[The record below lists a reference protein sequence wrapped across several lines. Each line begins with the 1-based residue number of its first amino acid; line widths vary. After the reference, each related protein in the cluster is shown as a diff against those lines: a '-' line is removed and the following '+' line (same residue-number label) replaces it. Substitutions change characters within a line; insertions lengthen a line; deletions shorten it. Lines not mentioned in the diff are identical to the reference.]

1 MKKILITG
9 AACYLGSMLCTKL
22 VNQGYVVTG
31 VDILKYDK
39 NSIAHLFFHKNFKF
53 LNLDVSKKKNLKKII
68 KNQDFIIPLA
78 AIVGAPLCERKKKEA
93 KKLNVDSIKLLISL
107 LKKNQKIIYPTTNSG
122 YGVGQKSKYCNEKTP
137 LNPISLYGRTKVK
150 AEEIVSNHSN
160 YVSFRLATVF
170 GYSYRMRTDL
180 IVNNFVETAVNKGK
194 LEIFEPNF
202 RRNFIHIK
210 DVVNAFLFAIK
221 NFTKIKNNVYN
232 LGLSSANIS
241 KISLANKIKK
251 IIPKTKII
259 VNKKGSDPD
268 KRDYF
273 VSNRK
278 IEKKGFKAKI
288 SLEKGIKELKGLFQN
303 CKIKFI
309 NNY

>member
-1 MKKILITG
+1 M
-9 AACYLGSMLCTKL
+9 
-22 VNQGYVVTG
+22 
-31 VDILKYDK
+31 
-39 NSIAHLFFHKNFKF
+39 
-53 LNLDVSKKKNLKKII
+53 
-68 KNQDFIIPLA
+68 
-78 AIVGAPLCERKKKEA
+78 
-93 KKLNVDSIKLLISL
+93 
-107 LKKNQKIIYPTTNSG
+107 
-122 YGVGQKSKYCNEKTP
+122 
-137 LNPISLYGRTKVK
+137 NPISLYGRTKVK
-150 AEEIVSNHSN
+150 TEEIVSNHSN

-180 IVNNFVETAVNKGK
+180 IVNNFVETMQSTRANLK
-194 LEIFEPNF
+194 EPNF

-221 NFTKIKNNVYN
+221 NFTKIKNNIYN

-241 KISLANKIKK
+241 KINLANKIKK

-259 VNKKGSDPD
+259 VNKEGSDPD

-288 SLEKGIKELKGLFQN
+288 PLEKGIKELKDFSKL
-303 CKIKFI
+303 
-309 NNY
+309 